1 MRPGLAFLICTAG
14 IALLLVSFPGMAV
27 EPNPEAASQISVTNV
42 TMDPAVYFEGDTG
55 IITIEITNNGPESV
69 AIRRATM
76 YDTDISVIS
85 SSYDTTT
92 TVGAGNKM
100 QFTFTVKADLPS
112 GIYYP
117 KFSLDF
123 RDAGYL
129 RYPIQLRVDN
139 DPLEVSILNKPD
151 TFGPGRKEQIDI
163 IIGNPRDNPVTGTI
177 VHFRGEDLDPVP
189 SSSFVGVLNPDQA
202 QKVSF
207 NVTPQKPTTLDIV
220 VDYNNGVNSHSTMI
234 TLPVNFGES
243 KTQAEPT
250 LSNIVVE
257 YQDGHYV
264 LTGDVFN
271 AGLEVAN
278 SVVITTGEGGEPV
291 NPYREY
297 VVGSLQP
304 DDFSSFEIT
313 FTAEN
318 TSVVDVVVDYRDVDG
333 NPFVRTTPVTI
344 PAKTTAKEKQPGV
357 ALPIIAVVA
366 ISAVVIGGAIW
377 YSWKKR

>member
-1 MRPGLAFLICTAG
+1 MRQKLAQIIG
-14 IALLLVSFPGMAV
+14 ILSITLFLVSFPGIAI
-27 EPNPEAASQISVTNV
+27 EPDAAAASQITVTSI
-42 TMDPAVYFEGDTG
+42 TMDPGVFFEDDTG

-76 YDTDISVIS
+76 YDEDILIIS

-92 TVGAGNKM
+92 TVGPGNKM
-100 QFTFTVKADLPS
+100 QFSFTVKADVPP
-112 GIYYP
+112 GVYYP

-139 DPLEVSILNKPD
+139 DPLEVSLLSKPD
-151 TFGPGRKEQIDI
+151 TFGAGRKEQIDI
-163 IIGNPRDNPVTGTI
+163 LIGNPRDNPVTGTI
-177 VHFRGEDLDPVP
+177 IHFRGKDLDPIP
-189 SSSFVGVLNPDQA
+189 SSLFVGVLDPDQA
-202 QKVSF
+202 QKISF
-207 NVTPQKPTTLDIV
+207 NVTPREPTELDIV
-220 VDYNNGVNSHSTMI
+220 VDYRNGVNSHSTMI
-234 TLPVNFGES
+234 AVPVQFGES
-243 KTQAEPT
+243 KKQAEPI
-250 LSNIVVE
+250 LSNIVVA
-257 YQDGHYV
+257 YGDGHYT

-278 SVVITTGEGGEPV
+278 SVVITTGEGGQPV

-304 DDFSSFEIT
+304 DDFSSFELT

-318 TSVVDVVVDYRDVDG
+318 TSIVDMVVNYRDVDG
-333 NPFVRTTPVTI
+333 NPFVRTTPVII

-357 ALPIIAVVA
+357 ALPIIAVIA
-366 ISAVVIGGAIW
+366 ISAAAIGGAIW
-377 YSWKKR
+377 YSWKKK

>member
-1 MRPGLAFLICTAG
+1 MRPGLALLICTIG

-27 EPNPEAASQISVTNV
+27 EPDAAAASQITVTSVI
-42 TMDPAVYFEGDTG
+42 MDPAVFFEGDTG

-76 YDTDISVIS
+76 HDNYISVIS

-100 QFTFTVKADLPS
+100 QFTFTVKADLPP

-117 KFSLDF
+117 TFSLDF

-177 VHFRGEDLDPVP
+177 VHFRGEVLDPVP

-220 VDYNNGVNSHSTMI
+220 VDYKNGGNSHSTMI
-234 TLPVNFGES
+234 ALPVKFSES
-243 KTQAEPT
+243 KTQAEPS

-257 YQDGHYV
+257 YNNGQYV

-278 SVVITTGEGGEPV
+278 SVVITTGEGGQPV

-313 FTAEN
+313 FKAEN
-318 TSVVDVVVDYRDVDG
+318 TSVVDVVVNYRDVDG

-344 PAKTTAKEKQPGV
+344 PPKTTAKEKQPGI
-357 ALPIIAVVA
+357 ALPIIAVIAV
-366 ISAVVIGGAIW
+366 SAAVIGGAVW

>member
-1 MRPGLAFLICTAG
+1 MRQRLAQIIG
-14 IALLLVSFPGMAV
+14 ILGITLFLVSFPGIAI
-27 EPNPEAASQISVTNV
+27 EPDAAAASQITVTSI
-42 TMDPAVYFEGDTG
+42 TMDPGVFFEDDTG

-76 YDTDISVIS
+76 YDEDILIIS

-92 TVGAGNKM
+92 TVGPGNKM
-100 QFTFTVKADLPS
+100 QFSFTVKADVPP
-112 GIYYP
+112 GVYYP

-139 DPLEVSILNKPD
+139 DPLEVSLLSKPD
-151 TFGPGRKEQIDI
+151 TFGAGRKEQIDI
-163 IIGNPRDNPVTGTI
+163 LIGNPRDNPVTGTI
-177 VHFRGEDLDPVP
+177 IHFRGKDLDPIP
-189 SSSFVGVLNPDQA
+189 SSLFVGVLDPDQA
-202 QKVSF
+202 QKISF
-207 NVTPQKPTTLDIV
+207 NVTPREPTELDIV
-220 VDYNNGVNSHSTMI
+220 VDYRNGVNSHSTMI
-234 TLPVNFGES
+234 AVPVQFGES
-243 KTQAEPT
+243 KKQAEPI
-250 LSNIVVE
+250 LSNIVVA
-257 YQDGHYV
+257 YGDGHYT

-278 SVVITTGEGGEPV
+278 SVVITTGEGGQPV

-304 DDFSSFEIT
+304 DDFSSFELT

-318 TSVVDVVVDYRDVDG
+318 TSIVDMVVNYRDVDG
-333 NPFVRTTPVTI
+333 NPFVRTTPVII

-357 ALPIIAVVA
+357 ALPIIAVIA
-366 ISAVVIGGAIW
+366 ISAAAIGGAIW
-377 YSWKKR
+377 YSWKKK

>member
-1 MRPGLAFLICTAG
+1 MRQKLAQIIG
-14 IALLLVSFPGMAV
+14 ILSITLFLVSFPGIAI
-27 EPNPEAASQISVTNV
+27 EPDAAAASQITVTSI
-42 TMDPAVYFEGDTG
+42 TMDPGVFFEDDTG

-76 YDTDISVIS
+76 YDEDILIIS

-92 TVGAGNKM
+92 TVGPGNKM
-100 QFTFTVKADLPS
+100 QFSFTVKADVPP
-112 GIYYP
+112 GVYYP

-139 DPLEVSILNKPD
+139 DPLEVSLLSKPD
-151 TFGPGRKEQIDI
+151 TFGAGRKEQIDI
-163 IIGNPRDNPVTGTI
+163 LIGNPRDNPVTGTI
-177 VHFRGEDLDPVP
+177 IHFRGKDLDPIP
-189 SSSFVGVLNPDQA
+189 SSLFVGVLDPDQA
-202 QKVSF
+202 QKISF
-207 NVTPQKPTTLDIV
+207 NVTPREPTELDIV
-220 VDYNNGVNSHSTMI
+220 VDYRNGVNSHSTMI
-234 TLPVNFGES
+234 AVPVQFGES
-243 KTQAEPT
+243 KKQAEPI
-250 LSNIVVE
+250 LSNIVVA
-257 YQDGHYV
+257 YGDGHYT

-278 SVVITTGEGGEPV
+278 SVVITTGGGGQPV

-304 DDFSSFEIT
+304 DDFSSFELT

-318 TSVVDVVVDYRDVDG
+318 TSLVDMVVNYRDVDG
-333 NPFVRTTPVTI
+333 NPFVRTTPVII

-357 ALPIIAVVA
+357 ALPIIAVIA
-366 ISAVVIGGAIW
+366 ISAAAIGGAIW
-377 YSWKKR
+377 YSWKKK